1 LSARDRASV
10 VMRAG
15 RGALLLGTGLLLLA
29 GCATAYVQGQADLRG
44 GRPAEARRHFEE
56 ALARRPDRLD
66 ALAGLGVA
74 EYKLGAFE
82 RAVPL
87 FERVVSR
94 LPNNGEAHLY
104 LALAHLQTGNLERA
118 AALMREARQLGLP
131 SRTVAKIDRALPLL
145 EPGVADAVRAFVAT
159 SLEDDLE
166 WAAEVHDAR
175 TAPRAWLEPSWIIY
189 SDYHAIYRHIHGV
202 P

>member
-1 LSARDRASV
+1 MSPRTRRGV
-10 VMRAG
+10 VW
-15 RGALLLGTGLLLLA
+15 RGGLLLGAGVLALA
-29 GCATAYVQGQADLRG
+29 GCVTAYTQGQTELRG

-66 ALAGLGVA
+66 ALAGLAVA

-87 FERVVSR
+87 FERVVR
-94 LPNNGEAHLY
+94 RMPDNGEARLY
-104 LALAHLQTGNLERA
+104 LALAHLQTRNLGRA
-118 AALMREARQLGLP
+118 AALMAEARQLGLP
-131 SRTVAKIDRALPLL
+131 SRTVAEIDRALPLL
-145 EPGVADAVRAFVAT
+145 GPGVPDAVRAFVAT
-159 SLEDDLE
+159 SLEGDLE

-175 TAPRAWLEPSWIIY
+175 TAPRAWLEPTWVIY
-189 SDYHAIYRHIHGV
+189 SDSHTIYRHIHGV

>member
-1 LSARDRASV
+1 LSSRDRAV
-10 VMRAG
+10 TPAW
-15 RGALLLGTGLLLLA
+15 RGGLLLGAGGLLLA

-66 ALAGLGVA
+66 ALAGLAVA
-74 EYKLGAFE
+74 EYKLGALE

-94 LPNNGEAHLY
+94 IPNSGEAHLY
-104 LALAHLQTGNLERA
+104 LALAHLQTDNLERA

-145 EPGVADAVRAFVAT
+145 EPGVAGAVCAFVAV
-159 SLEDDLE
+159 SLEGDLE

-175 TAPRAWLEPSWIIY
+175 TAPRAWLEPTWIIY
-189 SDYHAIYRHIHGV
+189 SDSHAVYRHIHGV

>member
-1 LSARDRASV
+1 MSPPTRRGV
-10 VMRAG
+10 VWRG
-15 RGALLLGTGLLLLA
+15 RLLLGAGVLALA
-29 GCATAYVQGQADLRG
+29 GCITAYTQGQTELRG

-66 ALAGLGVA
+66 ALAGLAVA

-87 FERVVSR
+87 FERVVR
-94 LPNNGEAHLY
+94 RMPDNGEARLY
-104 LALAHLQTGNLERA
+104 LALAHLQTRNLGRA
-118 AALMREARQLGLP
+118 AALMAEARQLGLP
-131 SRTVAKIDRALPLL
+131 SRTVAEIDRALPLL
-145 EPGVADAVRAFVAT
+145 GPGVPDAVRAFVAT
-159 SLEDDLE
+159 SLEGDLE

-175 TAPRAWLEPSWIIY
+175 TAPRAWLEPTWVIY
-189 SDYHAIYRHIHGV
+189 SDSHTIYRHIHGV